1 MSQFVD
7 FHRFE
12 EVRIYCASA
21 DYLTGQQIKKPFLCG
36 AVFGKDDDALVI
48 PLTTGLQGSFNPVD
62 QRLCLAIRS
71 LRALG
76 G

>member
-21 DYLTGQQIKKPFLCG
+21 DYLTGSMTPTRFQW
-36 AVFGKDDDALVI
+36 VVRDAL
-48 PLTTGLQGSFNPVD
+48 
-62 QRLCLAIRS
+62 
-71 LRALG
+71 
-76 G
+76 